1 MDKVAFFK
9 MLEKL
14 SVTINDAQWEQFNE
28 YFNTLI
34 EWNEFMN
41 LTSITEYDEVLIKH
55 FADSVAIKKAI
66 VDISREDSDF
76 ADINK
81 ENSGFV
87 NDNRK
92 DSSFADILNGASII
106 DVGTGAGFPG
116 LPLKIAFPDTK
127 VMLLDSLNKRVKFLN
142 EVINRLQLTGIEA
155 VHARAEEGARKP
167 ELREAYDIGVSRA
180 VANLSTL
187 SEYVLPFIKVG
198 GYFAAYKSG
207 EVDEEA
213 EQASNAV
220 KMLGGTISR
229 VYKFTLPDTDID
241 RSIVFIKKIKN
252 TSKKY
257 PRKAGLPSK
266 EPLK

>member
-1 MDKVAFFK
+1 MDKNTFFE

-14 SVTINDAQWEQFNE
+14 SVTIKDTQWEQFNE
-28 YFNTLI
+28 YFRTLV

-41 LTSITEYDEVLIKH
+41 LTAITEYNEVFIKH
-55 FADSVAIKKAI
+55 FADSVAINKAI
-66 VDISREDSDF
+66 TDIS
-76 ADINK
+76 K
-81 ENSGFV
+81 EE
-87 NDNRK
+87 K
-92 DSSFADILNGASII
+92 SFKDILKGASII

-127 VMLLDSLNKRVKFLN
+127 VMLLDSLNKRVRFLN
-142 EVINRLQLTGIEA
+142 EVISRLQLTDIEA
-155 VHARAEEGARKP
+155 IHARAEEGARKP

-187 SEYVLPFIKVG
+187 SEYVLPFVKVG

-207 EVDEEA
+207 DIDEEVKQA
-213 EQASNAV
+213 ENAV
-220 KMLGGTISR
+220 KTLGGTISK

-241 RSIVFIKKIKN
+241 RSIIFIKKVKN
-252 TSKKY
+252 ISKKY

>member
-1 MDKVAFFK
+1 MDKSTFFK
-9 MLEKL
+9 MLEKM
-14 SVTINDAQWEQFNE
+14 SVTINDTQWEQFNE
-28 YFNTLI
+28 YFRTLV

-41 LTSITEYDEVLIKH
+41 LTAITEYDEVFVKH
-55 FADSVAIKKAI
+55 FADSVAIKKA
-66 VDISREDSDF
+66 VADISKEDNSF
-76 ADINK
+76 ADINEK
-81 ENSGFV
+81 
-87 NDNRK
+87 DN
-92 DSSFADILNGASII
+92 SFADILKGASII

-142 EVINRLQLTGIEA
+142 EVISRLQLADIEA
-155 VHARAEEGARKP
+155 IHARAEEGARKP

-187 SEYVLPFIKVG
+187 SEYVLPFVRVG

-207 EVDEEA
+207 DIDEEVKQA
-213 EQASNAV
+213 ENAV
-220 KMLGGTISR
+220 KTLGGTISK

-241 RSIVFIKKIKN
+241 RSIIFIKKVKKL
-252 TSKKY
+252 SKKY

>member
-1 MDKVAFFK
+1 MDKSSFFE

-14 SVTINDAQWEQFNE
+14 FVTINDEQWEQFNK
-28 YFNTLI
+28 YFHILV

-41 LTSITEYDEVLIKH
+41 LTAITEYDEVFVKH

-66 VDISREDSDF
+66 VDISKEDNDF
-76 ADINK
+76 VDINEK
-81 ENSGFV
+81 DKNFV
-87 NDNRK
+87 NINKKDN
-92 DSSFADILNGASII
+92 SFKNILKGASII

-127 VMLLDSLNKRVKFLN
+127 IMLLDSLNKRVKFLN
-142 EVINRLQLTGIEA
+142 EVISRLQLTDIEA
-155 VHARAEEGARKP
+155 IHARAEEGARKP
-167 ELREAYDIGVSRA
+167 ELRETYDIGVSRA

-187 SEYVLPFIKVG
+187 SEYVLPFVRVG

-207 EVDEEA
+207 DIEEEVKYA
-213 EQASNAV
+213 ENAV
-220 KMLGGTISR
+220 KMLGGTVHK
-229 VYKFTLPDTDID
+229 VYRFTLPDTDID
-241 RSIVFIKKIKN
+241 RSIVFIKKVKN
-252 TSKKY
+252 TPKKY

>member
-1 MDKVAFFK
+1 MDKDAFLK

-14 SVTINDAQWEQFNE
+14 SVTISDAQWEQFNE
-28 YFNTLI
+28 YFRTLV

-41 LTSITEYDEVLIKH
+41 LTAITEHEEVLIKH
-55 FADSVAIKKAI
+55 FADSVALRKAV
-66 VDISREDSDF
+66 VDISMEEKDF
-76 ADINK
+76 
-81 ENSGFV
+81 V
-87 NDNRK
+87 
-92 DSSFADILNGASII
+92 DILSGASII

-142 EVINRLQLTGIEA
+142 EVISRLQLKDIAA
-155 VHARAEEGARKP
+155 VHARAEDGARKP
-167 ELREAYDIGVSRA
+167 ELRESYDIGVSRA

-187 SEYVLPFIKVG
+187 SEYVLPYVKVG

-207 EVDEEA
+207 EIDEELA
-213 EQASNAV
+213 EASNAV
-220 KMLGGTISR
+220 KILGGAISK

-252 TSKKY
+252 TPKKY
-257 PRKAGLPSK
+257 PRKSGLPSK

>member
-1 MDKVAFFK
+1 MEKTAFFE
-9 MLEKL
+9 MLKKL
-14 SVTINDAQWEQFNE
+14 SVTINDTQWEQFNE
-28 YFNTLI
+28 YFRTLI

-41 LTSITEYDEVLIKH
+41 LTAITEREEVFIKH
-55 FADSVAIKKAI
+55 FADSVAIKQAI
-66 VDISREDSDF
+66 VDISEEDKS
-76 ADINK
+76 
-81 ENSGFV
+81 FV
-87 NDNRK
+87 NISRKNSNFVDNFK
-92 DSSFADILNGASII
+92 EKEEFEDILAGASII

-116 LPLKIAFPDTK
+116 IPIKIAFSDTK

-142 EVINRLQLTGIEA
+142 EVINRLQLTDIEA
-155 VHARAEEGARKP
+155 VHSRAEEGARKP

-207 EVDEEA
+207 EIDEEVK
-213 EQASNAV
+213 EASNAV
-220 KMLGGTISR
+220 KMLGGDISR
-229 VYKFTLPDTDID
+229 VYKFMLPDTDID
-241 RSIVFIKKIKN
+241 RSIVFIKKVKN

>member
-1 MDKVAFFK
+1 MEKAAFFE
-9 MLEKL
+9 MLKKL
-14 SVTINDAQWEQFNE
+14 SVTINDIQWEQFNE
-28 YFNTLI
+28 YFRILV

-41 LTSITEYDEVLIKH
+41 LTAITEREEVFIKH
-55 FADSVAIKKAI
+55 FADSVAIKRAI
-66 VDISREDSDF
+66 ENISREEKIS
-76 ADINK
+76 ADINS
-81 ENSGFV
+81 ENNNFV
-87 NDNRK
+87 DKSRK
-92 DSSFADILNGASII
+92 NEGFADILAGASII

-116 LPLKIAFPDTK
+116 LPIKIAFPDTK

-142 EVINRLQLTGIEA
+142 EVINRLQLTDIKT
-155 VHARAEEGARKP
+155 VHIRAEEGARKP
-167 ELREAYDIGVSRA
+167 ELRETYDIGVSRA

-187 SEYVLPFIKVG
+187 SEYVLPFIKTG

-207 EVDEEA
+207 EIDEEVR
-213 EQASNAV
+213 QASNAV
-220 KMLGGTISR
+220 KMLGGDISR